1 MQKEALK
8 EKIKLFWEWFV
19 ENEILMKDV
28 VNDDLHDDRDFLIN
42 AMDNHVL
49 DFGMFTWEIG
59 QESNDLFFFTISPNG
74 NSELLQMSKKIMT
87 KAPGLNT
94 WKFNYAKPAKNWNF
108 QFNVFDDYA
117 NEHNIDASEW
127 KFILLPY
134 PGNKVKLIIEAKNI
148 ANVDDNTK
156 DSAGNYVL
164 THTLGEECKI
174 NNIAAFEIVSA
185 FENQDQSTGI
195 SIVNLQ
201 KEFLEL
207 II

>member
-1 MQKEALK
+1 M
-8 EKIKLFWEWFV
+8 
-19 ENEILMKDV
+19 
-28 VNDDLHDDRDFLIN
+28 
-42 AMDNHVL
+42 
-49 DFGMFTWEIG
+49 
-59 QESNDLFFFTISPNG
+59 
-74 NSELLQMSKKIMT
+74 
-87 KAPGLNT
+87 
-94 WKFNYAKPAKNWNF
+94 
-108 QFNVFDDYA
+108 
-117 NEHNIDASEW
+117 
-127 KFILLPY
+127 
-134 PGNKVKLIIEAKNI
+134 KLIIEAKNI